1 MSFLSKKKNVMFFL
15 FLYITSSQSIFSSE
29 QNAMLEKN
37 LPDSESNLSDDDE
50 LEYWPKYMDD
60 LPYNFL
66 YFDLNDPHH
75 LDHCFYDDEDE
86 HNKDLAMIYATIS
99 KNIASKQSTSD
110 TTVRGS
116 FSTTVST
123 ITQNIDSETCSDKQV
138 KAAKNV
144 QFAPIDQ
151 VAASIKAVEP
161 KRPDAANNPFIVRSH
176 SPVNYNEM
184 NPKTR
189 TKILSIFSLAQLHK
203 MTENDFALEPCKKK

>member
-1 MSFLSKKKNVMFFL
+1 MDDFFKKRTIIFFI
-15 FLYITSSQSIFSSE
+15 FLYIISSQSMLSSDQDAITE
-29 QNAMLEKN
+29 G
-37 LPDSESNLSDDDE
+37 NLSDDHE

-60 LPYNFL
+60 LPSNFL
-66 YFDLNDPHH
+66 YLDLNDPHH

-86 HNKDLAMIYATIS
+86 HNKDLAILYAAIS
-99 KNIASKQSTSD
+99 KNNPSKQTTSD
-110 TTVRGS
+110 RTARGS
-116 FSTTVST
+116 FSMD
-123 ITQNIDSETCSDKQV
+123 TQSIDNNTCSGKKV

-151 VAASIKAVEP
+151 VAGAINAVEP
-161 KRPDAANNPFIVRSH
+161 KRPDPAKQSFIVRSH

-203 MTENDFALEPCKKK
+203 MTENDFGLEPSKKK